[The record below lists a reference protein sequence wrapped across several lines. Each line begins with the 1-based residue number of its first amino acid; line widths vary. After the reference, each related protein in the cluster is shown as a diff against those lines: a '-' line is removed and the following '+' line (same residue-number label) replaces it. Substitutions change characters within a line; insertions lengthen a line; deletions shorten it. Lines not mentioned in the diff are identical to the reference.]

1 MLTLFLAFALPTFSL
16 VLKDRQEPDD
26 MQLFQRKLV
35 LEEAQKQRLKEA
47 QPLDWIHFAKTGSSF
62 VNAIAHLPGTCPSV
76 ASHSLDEDTVGGGA
90 CWLSR
95 WFMEHCPQDCH
106 EDQFVCPRSSWPH
119 VPVSNYS
126 AKRGHLVGMFRD
138 PDQRILSGY
147 HDEANNFA
155 AEDYQSYLIEQSTHQ
170 IQQSGGNCTGSV
182 VRSLA
187 KRQLL
192 DFAGSWKGSMTYQLI
207 AERETASALDP
218 RRPRVTAQDA
228 VEAARRVR
236 EGFAFVGLTEEWDL
250 SICLFH
256 KMFGGICRAF
266 EFEDTRPSY
275 AGKTADQDYN
285 TSQLL
290 GWHDDIDEV
299 VYTAASE
306 VFRRNLILFNVSHE
320 TCQECFG
327 DRERDLAFR

>member
-1 MLTLFLAFALPTFSL
+1 MLALFLSLALPALSV
-16 VLKDRQEPDD
+16 VLKPHVYPETLQ
-26 MQLFQRKLV
+26 MQLQPQLGIDR
-35 LEEAQKQRLKEA
+35 AQERRLKQVE
-47 QPLDWIHFAKTGSSF
+47 PIEWIHFPKSGSSF
-62 VNAIAHLPGTCPSV
+62 VNAITHMPGTCPFV
-76 ASHSLDEDTVGGGA
+76 TNHALNEDTVGGGT
-90 CWLSR
+90 CWLNRWLEGCSR
-95 WFMEHCPQDCH
+95 VCNVDKYSCPKK
-106 EDQFVCPRSSWPH
+106 PH
-119 VPVSNYS
+119 LPVSNYS
-126 AKRGHLVGMFRD
+126 AARGHLVGMFRD

-170 IQQSGGNCTGSV
+170 IQQSGGNCTGSL
-182 VRSLA
+182 VRNLP

-192 DFAGSWKGSMTYQLI
+192 DFAGMWKGSMAYQLT
-207 AERETASALDP
+207 AEHDNTSALDP
-218 RRPRVTAQDA
+218 RRPRVTARDA